1 MEDIT
6 QKFVVRKILEGIKR
20 SRPNQKDMRLPIT
33 REFLKVN
40 HIGQWDWPSIF

>member
-20 SRPNQKDMRLPIT
+20 SRPKQKDMVECENPLSN
-33 REFLKVN
+33 K
-40 HIGQWDWPSIF
+40 